1 MGLGSDRVGRI
12 RRFLKSRGLSQI
24 GLGDARNLVGP
35 VGCGQEDVK
44 SYGSGRVGVWSG
56 GCQIVRVGSGR
67 VGSGRVGSGRVKLTR
82 PDRRGVARPV
92 NSLGYLINTQESI
105 RTSSNTGSGGGG
117 SSVFFQTSNVT
128 PSSAGPSSSGS
139 SPSFSPLSS

>member
-44 SYGSGRVGVWSG
+44 SYGSGRVGSG
-56 GCQIVRVGSGR
+56 CGQEDVKSHGSGR
-67 VGSGRVGSGRVKLTR
+67 VESGRVKLTR